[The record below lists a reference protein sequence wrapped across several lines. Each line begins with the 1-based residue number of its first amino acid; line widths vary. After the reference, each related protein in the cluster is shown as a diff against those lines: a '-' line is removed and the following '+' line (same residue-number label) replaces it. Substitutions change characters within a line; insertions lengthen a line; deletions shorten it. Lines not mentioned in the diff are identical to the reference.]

1 MEVIVKRFNEL
12 GLDELYEIMKARVDV
27 FVVEQQ
33 CPYGELDDKD
43 QQCIHLYLK
52 EDKLV
57 AYLRILPAGVSFE
70 CVGIGR
76 VLTLKRGEGL
86 GNRLLSEGIKAAE
99 ELLGATCIRLE
110 AQCYAIGYY
119 EKHGFKVISDEFL
132 EDGIPHVIMER
143 RS

>member
-70 CVGIGR
+70 CVGIGS
-76 VLTLKRGEGL
+76 VLTLNRGEGL
-86 GNRLLSEGIKAAE
+86 GNRLLREGIKAAE
-99 ELLGATCIRLE
+99 ELLGATRIRLE

-143 RS
+143 R